1 MKKRLLAMLLVL
13 MLVVGLLPVG
23 VLADANDTE
32 FHIVDMD
39 TLKQFVAE
47 ARNEDTENV
56 YITGVYVNGYTAAG
70 KPASASGGITVWS
83 IKNVARGDLGYQGS
97 NGLLAS
103 DNSIWKVLN
112 DAAIINQNSVQSI
125 TVYAR
130 ADNEG
135 PVRGRNLEP
144 ITLYLSEGSIET
156 IELDGKLI
164 TQILLDEAS
173 LEPPEEVE
181 YSYTINYYFVDSA
194 GNVTKSS
201 TVDTVKAEAISNST
215 IQYKAA
221 NELEG
226 YQTDVTYVLDDA
238 KSSDSFVWTADKQ
251 VFEVY
256 YAVDGN
262 NNETPDYEE
271 EPTETRTIYI
281 YMDGNGTA
289 TAENYEFTT
298 DSTVDSFKVTVGED
312 ATIVFAPKEG
322 YAFSSMYVD
331 GNSHIP
337 AVNDDGTVSYTFAN
351 VVEDHQITVRFQESD
366 PTPTPDEKTYTL
378 KYVASSDNLNESLVL
393 FYTPV
398 PSQQQGISTT
408 GSYTFTVADSVVE
421 TAKGG
426 INYTYGFLGW
436 STEPLGDSAE
446 DVDYNPGDEI
456 TVSEDTTLYGVWERL
471 FLVKYSTGDVDYFT
485 TEEYYCSL
493 GSDTPDFQ
501 QEAVVNVTTAYDKD
515 NDQYYVFT
523 GWSPAVTDTV
533 TNSVEYKAQWR
544 TKQFAVQ
551 FKIDPDDKGGELSSD
566 GFDVDYE
573 DEYWKHVN
581 YKTEIRVG
589 VDSEPI
595 SDQEGYKY
603 FYNGWTAETA
613 DGDDITTTNIKE
625 SSANEVLF
633 VMPAEDAVVTIHYEL
648 KADFNNNNVPDE
660 EEYLSISYEPGCED
674 EVSGM
679 PTNVTNALAGNE
691 YTVSKDVP
699 TRYGYVFDGWATDD
713 VIVDNGKFTMPNT
726 NVTFTA
732 IWKETTLE
740 TQPVVLQIYQNGD
753 TKTPVKSITLDNIQ
767 VGGQYSTTEDYLN
780 ELVAQNY
787 TPAAGATGDYVV
799 EGYYNDGGWNDYIG
813 GNPDNTLDLSEPITV
828 NGWYNIK
835 CMVTDYE
842 PVVVYGVTDGD
853 KDNAEQLWSGKAL
866 HGSNLIAFLE
876 ENEAG
881 MNLERTGYIR
891 DQWYNWDWY
900 GNKFADDS
908 TVNGWTN
915 VYVTYT
921 SDWQPIHVVI
931 YKNGNTSEPVVDVA
945 IDSLRKG
952 ETLDTTKLDISEYY
966 TPDKFATG
974 FDYEGWFNDG
984 AWNDY
989 KGDGCPEDATGLN
1002 EIYINGWT
1010 NVIAMVWDQF
1020 PVNYHVLDE
1029 SGEEVDSHSENRTV
1043 RDLND
1048 DFWWPTVDAG
1058 YAFDGWY
1065 EKAEDIGNESKQ
1077 EGLPLAL
1084 KKYELYG
1091 ELVSLVPE
1099 EGPNEGD
1106 LAQLTVRVN
1115 DNKNAPVNHGGKNL
1129 DLIEGCY
1136 DIGKI
1141 VEKDGIY
1148 TVTVTP
1154 IVAEYA
1160 KQYDIAQGF
1169 AEGSHTATTS
1179 QSKVHSFV
1187 FTWTDGEWVLT
1198 SDDSVTIGV
1207 KCSVTVPTPD
1217 ELAEL
1222 LQIRVKD
1229 YAGAEE
1235 LPVGVTAHGQF
1246 VTGILEGTYS
1256 ITGPTAENNTFVAT
1270 VTLTDG
1276 SAYAAA
1282 YDENRQLEAGTHA
1295 LTTTVSKLDP
1305 ITLTYDFTTGTW
1317 SASNT
1322 GWSLGVKCEQVIY
1335 TIHVSFV
1342 GPNGEAYG
1350 GGDVISTMPDVSVE
1364 IADPVAEGKTFV
1376 GWKKLV
1382 GLEEIYNGEFTY
1394 TALAALVGDNFTPDT
1409 HETWLEF
1416 EAVFEDETVEPDP
1429 YNTIHVSFVGPNGEA
1444 YGGGDVISTMPDVSV
1459 EIADP
1464 VAEGK
1469 TFVGWKKLVG
1479 LEEIYN
1485 GEFTYTALAALVGDN
1500 FTPDTHEAWL
1510 TFEAVFEDETVEP
1523 DPYYIINIRF
1533 VDSDGTTSLGGGDV
1547 ISTSPDAAYPS
1558 VPSPVAPQ
1566 GMEFVGWKVWLGNEP
1581 MYEGKFTYNALKAL
1595 REELDGE
1602 ITWVD
1607 GRTWITFQAVYE
1619 DVTVEP
1625 DPGVTGFTKALVT
1638 DRDLY
1643 NARGIAY
1650 PDFYRGTVIVDEGD
1664 RVTLIYNI
1672 TVKGTAGTE
1681 FTVRDDSA
1689 DFAQTGV
1696 IPSSGETSF
1705 YVAKTF
1711 SWRDVRNAGD
1721 TLDNTASVSVD
1732 GETVKTDTE
1741 RVPVDIDWDIN
1752 VPDIDDDDDDDVA
1765 EPDDEYIPNWL
1776 NTTDHYSYIVG
1787 YEDGTIR
1794 PGNNITRAEV
1804 ATIFFRLLSEGSSE
1818 RWYSASNRFSDVAA
1832 DSWYN
1837 VPVSTLSNMGIIDGY
1852 EDGTFKPNAPIT
1864 RAEFTAIATRFF
1876 DYTAEYEGAF
1886 NDVTYSDW
1894 YADCVQAA
1902 VDMGLVNG
1910 YADGGFRPNAYITRA
1925 ESCAIVNR
1933 VLNRVPHEDYLLDED
1948 EMITWP
1954 DNSYGAWYYADMQE
1968 ATNSHDYDWI
1978 RVSGE
1983 VVEEWTDKLA
1993 EPNW

>member
-1 MKKRLLAMLLVL
+1 MPTYV
-13 MLVVGLLPVG
+13 P
-23 VLADANDTE
+23 ANLNWYYDTVT
-32 FHIVDMD
+32 FQVTVD
-39 TLKQFVAE
+39 E
-47 ARNEDTENV
+47 
-56 YITGVYVNGYTAAG
+56 
-70 KPASASGGITVWS
+70 
-83 IKNVARGDLGYQGS
+83 
-97 NGLLAS
+97 S
-103 DNSIWKVLN
+103 DVPN
-112 DAAIINQNSVQSI
+112 
-125 TVYAR
+125 
-130 ADNEG
+130 
-135 PVRGRNLEP
+135 P
-144 ITLYLSEGSIET
+144 
-156 IELDGKLI
+156 
-164 TQILLDEAS
+164 
-173 LEPPEEVE
+173 PPEEDAL
-181 YSYTINYYFVDSA
+181 T
-194 GNVTKSS
+194 VTKALSG
-201 TVDTVKAEAISNST
+201 VVRDGEA
-215 IQYKAA
+215 
-221 NELEG
+221 
-226 YQTDVTYVLDDA
+226 LD
-238 KSSDSFVWTADKQ
+238 
-251 VFEVY
+251 E
-256 YAVDGN
+256 
-262 NNETPDYEE
+262 
-271 EPTETRTIYI
+271 
-281 YMDGNGTA
+281 
-289 TAENYEFTT
+289 
-298 DSTVDSFKVTVGED
+298 
-312 ATIVFAPKEG
+312 
-322 YAFSSMYVD
+322 
-331 GNSHIP
+331 
-337 AVNDDGTVSYTFAN
+337 
-351 VVEDHQITVRFQESD
+351 
-366 PTPTPDEKTYTL
+366 
-378 KYVASSDNLNESLVL
+378 
-393 FYTPV
+393 
-398 PSQQQGISTT
+398 
-408 GSYTFTVADSVVE
+408 
-421 TAKGG
+421 
-426 INYTYGFLGW
+426 
-436 STEPLGDSAE
+436 
-446 DVDYNPGDEI
+446 
-456 TVSEDTTLYGVWERL
+456 VSEDTVLYIGDQVTWDIVVANNTDAAVKCSVSDSAGYYYVASVNGLYEPVPYANDPDIELTLNGMKLTNETITVPANSSVTLKASCTVAGLPSDIEGTKLVNTVTVTAGDEEFTDDASNPVGYTLTVTYNGNGGKYNMVPGMDEQEREVTVRVPEIPGEYTVEDDAFGFTL
-471 FLVKYSTGDVDYFT
+471 DGYEFAGWYTDDEDGTEVTGKAEELSGDATYFAHWTETEASEPDLSVAKSVVIPDGKETASVGDVLGYTITITNAGGAATGVTVTDSMWSSNGSVLVGETLTNIVDGSVKVVVPANGSVEIYYTHTVQGNEAGT
-485 TEEYYCSL
+485 TLKNTVTVGDLSDSTSTPVAEAEEPANQAVRVYAIKNMDKNTAVLIGSAMAAMGDNVFDVL
-493 GSDTPDFQ
+493 GGIEINYAPAGFENYERTDDLFR
-501 QEAVVNVTTAYDKD
+501 KD
-515 NDQYYVFT
+515 NLDIAFT
-523 GWSPAVTDTV
+523 
-533 TNSVEYKAQWR
+533 E
-544 TKQFAVQ
+544 
-551 FKIDPDDKGGELSSD
+551 DD
-566 GFDVDYE
+566 V
-573 DEYWKHVN
+573 
-581 YKTEIRVG
+581 I
-589 VDSEPI
+589 
-595 SDQEGYKY
+595 
-603 FYNGWTAETA
+603 NGWTNVYVNYI
-613 DGDDITTTNIKE
+613 GKE
-625 SSANEVLF
+625 QTVN
-633 VMPAEDAVVTIHYEL
+633 VV
-648 KADFNNNNVPDE
+648 
-660 EEYLSISYEPGCED
+660 
-674 EVSGM
+674 
-679 PTNVTNALAGNE
+679 
-691 YTVSKDVP
+691 
-699 TRYGYVFDGWATDD
+699 
-713 VIVDNGKFTMPNT
+713 
-726 NVTFTA
+726 
-732 IWKETTLE
+732 
-740 TQPVVLQIYQNGD
+740 IYRNGD
-753 TKTPVKSITLDNIQ
+753 TTTPYATHSLGEGIRFGDVYDLTGLDINDYYQTQPGSIRFDF
-767 VGGQYSTTEDYLN
+767 
-780 ELVAQNY
+780 
-787 TPAAGATGDYVV
+787 
-799 EGYYNDGGWNDYIG
+799 EGWYNDGGWNSYKA
-813 GNPDNTLDLSEPITV
+813 GNPNNTLGDSITI
-828 NGWYNIK
+828 NGWTNII
-835 CMVTDYE
+835 CMVWDVE
-842 PVVVYGVTDGD
+842 RVNVQAVVDGD
-853 KDNAEQLWSGKAL
+853 KDAAETIFTGEARR
-866 HGSNLIAFLE
+866 GTNLIDYLNAHTSE
-876 ENEAG
+876 
-881 MNLERTGYIR
+881 MTDYDRVGYIR
-891 DQWYNWDWY
+891 DQWYNRDWY
-900 GNKFADDS
+900 GHKFADDS

-921 SDWQPIHVVI
+921 SDWQTVQVVI
-931 YKNGNTSEPVVDVA
+931 YRNGDTTTRYATIPLDNM
-945 IDSLRKG
+945 RKG
-952 ETLDTTKLDISEYY
+952 ETLKISDLKDISEYY

-974 FDYEGWFNDG
+974 FVYEGWFNDG
-984 AWNDY
+984 AWNNY
-989 KGDGCPEDATGLN
+989 VKAGCPEDAEGLD

-1029 SGEEVDSHSENRTV
+1029 SGAEVDSNNETRTA

-1048 DFWWPTVDAG
+1048 DFWWPEVDAG

-1065 EKAEDIGNESKQ
+1065 EKAEDIGNESKK

-1091 ELVSLVPE
+1091 ELVSLAPE

-1169 AEGSHTATTS
+1169 AEGSHTATTT
-1179 QSKVHSFV
+1179 QGKVNFV

-1207 KCSVTVPTPD
+1207 KCSVTVPTAD

-1222 LQIRVKD
+1222 LQIWVKD

-1235 LPVGVTAHGQF
+1235 LPVGVTDHGQF
-1246 VTGILEGTYS
+1246 VTGILKDTYS

-1409 HETWLEF
+1409 HE
-1416 EAVFEDETVEPDP
+1416 
-1429 YNTIHVSFVGPNGEA
+1429 
-1444 YGGGDVISTMPDVSV
+1444 
-1459 EIADP
+1459 
-1464 VAEGK
+1464 
-1469 TFVGWKKLVG
+1469 
-1479 LEEIYN
+1479 
-1485 GEFTYTALAALVGDN
+1485 
-1500 FTPDTHEAWL
+1500 AWL

-1566 GMEFVGWKVWLGNEP
+1566 GMEFAGWKVWLGSEP
-1581 MYEGKFTYNALKAL
+1581 MYEGEFTFNALKAL
-1595 REELDGE
+1595 KEELDGE
-1602 ITWVD
+1602 ITWDD

-1625 DPGVTGFTKALVT
+1625 DPGVTGFTKTLVT

-1804 ATIFFRLLSEGSSE
+1804 ATIFFRLLTDDAREEFWSQTND
-1818 RWYSASNRFSDVAA
+1818 YTDVASDA
-1832 DSWYN
+1832 WYN
-1837 VPVSTLSNMGIIDGY
+1837 NAVSTLSNMGIIDGY

-1910 YADGGFRPNAYITRA
+1910 YADGGFHPNAYITRA

-1933 VLNRVPHEDYLLDED
+1933 VLNRVPHEDHLLDED

-1954 DNSYGAWYYADMQE
+1954 DNRYGAWYYADMQE

-1978 RVSGE
+1978 SVSGE

>member
-1 MKKRLLAMLLVL
+1 MKKRLLAMLLAL

-23 VLADANDTE
+23 VLA
-32 FHIVDMD
+32 
-39 TLKQFVAE
+39 
-47 ARNEDTENV
+47 
-56 YITGVYVNGYTAAG
+56 AAG
-70 KPASASGGITVWS
+70 DVLENLDGVQILEGVPTQYVPGLQRPKDSITLDVGE
-83 IKNVARGDLGYQGS
+83 KG
-97 NGLLAS
+97 
-103 DNSIWKVLN
+103 
-112 DAAIINQNSVQSI
+112 SVQSLPNMVI
-125 TVYAR
+125 YGAKCGHFLLQSIPTYYTIKGYEVTQDGIISDGSFTLGYYNTPGELSGYPAIQFEFNATGAGTTQVTIGYYYNFDERGGSYSCGTCGMPTYVPANLNWYYDTVTFQ
-130 ADNEG
+130 
-135 PVRGRNLEP
+135 V
-144 ITLYLSEGSIET
+144 TV
-156 IELDGKLI
+156 
-164 TQILLDEAS
+164 DES
-173 LEPPEEVE
+173 DVPNPPPEEDAL
-181 YSYTINYYFVDSA
+181 T
-194 GNVTKSS
+194 VTKALSG
-201 TVDTVKAEAISNST
+201 VVRDGEA
-215 IQYKAA
+215 
-221 NELEG
+221 
-226 YQTDVTYVLDDA
+226 LD
-238 KSSDSFVWTADKQ
+238 
-251 VFEVY
+251 E
-256 YAVDGN
+256 
-262 NNETPDYEE
+262 
-271 EPTETRTIYI
+271 
-281 YMDGNGTA
+281 
-289 TAENYEFTT
+289 
-298 DSTVDSFKVTVGED
+298 
-312 ATIVFAPKEG
+312 
-322 YAFSSMYVD
+322 
-331 GNSHIP
+331 
-337 AVNDDGTVSYTFAN
+337 
-351 VVEDHQITVRFQESD
+351 
-366 PTPTPDEKTYTL
+366 
-378 KYVASSDNLNESLVL
+378 
-393 FYTPV
+393 
-398 PSQQQGISTT
+398 
-408 GSYTFTVADSVVE
+408 
-421 TAKGG
+421 
-426 INYTYGFLGW
+426 
-436 STEPLGDSAE
+436 
-446 DVDYNPGDEI
+446 
-456 TVSEDTTLYGVWERL
+456 VSEDTVLYIGDQVTWDIVVANNTDAAVECSVSDSAGYYYVASVNGLYEPVPYANDPDIELTLNGMKLTNKTITVPANSSVTLKASCTVAGLPSDIEGTKLVNTVTVTAGDEEFTDDASNPVGYTLTVTYNGNGGKYNMVPGMDEQEREVTVRVPEIPGEYTVEDDAFGFTL
-471 FLVKYSTGDVDYFT
+471 DGYEFAGWYTDDEDGTEVTGKAEELSGDATYFAHWTETEASEPDLSVAKSVVIPDGKETASVGDVLGYTITITNAGGAATGVTVTDSMWSSNGSVLVGETLTNIVDGSVKVDVPANGSVEIYYTHTVQGNEAGT
-485 TEEYYCSL
+485 TLKNTVTVGDLSDSTSTPVAEAEEPANQAVRVYAIKNMDKNTAVL
-493 GSDTPDFQ
+493 IGSAMAAMGD
-501 QEAVVNVTTAYDKD
+501 NVFDVLRGIEINYAPAGFENYERTDDLFRKD
-515 NDQYYVFT
+515 NLDIAFT
-523 GWSPAVTDTV
+523 
-533 TNSVEYKAQWR
+533 E
-544 TKQFAVQ
+544 
-551 FKIDPDDKGGELSSD
+551 DD
-566 GFDVDYE
+566 V
-573 DEYWKHVN
+573 
-581 YKTEIRVG
+581 I
-589 VDSEPI
+589 
-595 SDQEGYKY
+595 
-603 FYNGWTAETA
+603 NGWTNVYVNYI
-613 DGDDITTTNIKE
+613 GKE
-625 SSANEVLF
+625 QTVN
-633 VMPAEDAVVTIHYEL
+633 VV
-648 KADFNNNNVPDE
+648 
-660 EEYLSISYEPGCED
+660 
-674 EVSGM
+674 
-679 PTNVTNALAGNE
+679 
-691 YTVSKDVP
+691 
-699 TRYGYVFDGWATDD
+699 
-713 VIVDNGKFTMPNT
+713 
-726 NVTFTA
+726 
-732 IWKETTLE
+732 
-740 TQPVVLQIYQNGD
+740 IYRNGD
-753 TKTPVKSITLDNIQ
+753 TTTPYATHSLGEGIRFGDVYDLTGLDINDYYQTQPGSIRFDF
-767 VGGQYSTTEDYLN
+767 
-780 ELVAQNY
+780 
-787 TPAAGATGDYVV
+787 
-799 EGYYNDGGWNDYIG
+799 EGWYNDGGWNSYKA
-813 GNPDNTLDLSEPITV
+813 GNPNNTLGDSITI
-828 NGWYNIK
+828 NGWTNII
-835 CMVTDYE
+835 CMVWDVE
-842 PVVVYGVTDGD
+842 RVNVQAVVDGD
-853 KDNAEQLWSGKAL
+853 KDAAETIFTGEARR
-866 HGSNLIAFLE
+866 GTNLIDYLNAHTSE
-876 ENEAG
+876 
-881 MNLERTGYIR
+881 MTDYDRVGYIR
-891 DQWYNWDWY
+891 DQWYNRDWY
-900 GNKFADDS
+900 GHKFADDS

-921 SDWQPIHVVI
+921 SDWQTVQVVI
-931 YKNGNTSEPVVDVA
+931 YRNGDTTTRYATIPLDNM
-945 IDSLRKG
+945 RKG
-952 ETLDTTKLDISEYY
+952 ETLKISDLKDINEYY

-974 FDYEGWFNDG
+974 FVYEGWFNDG
-984 AWNDY
+984 AWNNY
-989 KGDGCPEDATGLN
+989 VKAGCPEDAEGLD

-1029 SGEEVDSHSENRTV
+1029 SGAEVDSNNEVRTA

-1048 DFWWPTVDAG
+1048 DFWWPEVDAG

-1077 EGLPLAL
+1077 EGLPLGL

-1091 ELVSLVPE
+1091 ELVSLAPE
-1099 EGPNEGD
+1099 EGPNEDD
-1106 LAQLTVRVN
+1106 LAKLKVRVN

-1169 AEGSHTATTS
+1169 AEGSHTATTT
-1179 QSKVHSFV
+1179 QGKVNFV

-1235 LPVGVTAHGQF
+1235 LPVGVTDHGQF

-1382 GLEEIYNGEFTY
+1382 GLEEIYTGEFTY

-1625 DPGVTGFTKALVT
+1625 DPDITDFSKTLLT
-1638 DRDLY
+1638 DRDAY
-1643 NARGIAY
+1643 NFFDIAY
-1650 PDFYRGTVIVDEGD
+1650 PEFYHGDVVVDEGEG
-1664 RVTLIYNI
+1664 VTLIYRI
-1672 TVKGTAGTE
+1672 VVEGTPGTAYTISDPGARLISNGSWTGTI
-1681 FTVRDDSA
+1681 DA
-1689 DFAQTGV
+1689 DGRV
-1696 IPSSGETSF
+1696 SIL
-1705 YVAKTF
+1705 VAKTF

-1804 ATIFFRLLSEGSSE
+1804 ATIFYRLLSEGSSE
-1818 RWYSASNRFSDVAA
+1818 RWYSASNSFSDVAA

-1910 YADGGFRPNAYITRA
+1910 YADGGFHPNAYITRA

-1978 RVSGE
+1978 SVSGE

>member
-23 VLADANDTE
+23 VLAAPNDTE
-32 FHIVDMD
+32 FHIIGISTMKDFVRQALNVDD
-39 TLKQFVAE
+39 GEKITIHSVEVYGLKKNNPDKGTPEFADGGVVDHGYLNKGDVG
-47 ARNEDTENV
+47 ARGTNGKL
-56 YITGVYVNGYTAAG
+56 TGFDDIWTVLNSGG
-70 KPASASGGITVWS
+70 ASGGDVIDEESITHIVIYS
-83 IKNVARGDLGYQGS
+83 KTGTGPLGYG
-97 NGLLAS
+97 GEA
-103 DNSIWKVLN
+103 
-112 DAAIINQNSVQSI
+112 
-125 TVYAR
+125 
-130 ADNEG
+130 
-135 PVRGRNLEP
+135 LEP
-144 ITLYLSEGSIET
+144 VTLYLSDGSIKYEQ
-156 IELDGKLI
+156 IGGKLVTEI
-164 TQILLDEAS
+164 YLDEAS

-181 YSYTINYYFVDSA
+181 YSYTINYYFVDSD
-194 GNVTKSS
+194 GNETKSS
-201 TVDTVKAEAISNST
+201 TVDTVTAEAISNST

-226 YQTDVTYVLDDA
+226 YQTDVTYVLDTA

-271 EPTETRTIYI
+271 EP
-281 YMDGNGTA
+281 
-289 TAENYEFTT
+289 
-298 DSTVDSFKVTVGED
+298 
-312 ATIVFAPKEG
+312 
-322 YAFSSMYVD
+322 
-331 GNSHIP
+331 
-337 AVNDDGTVSYTFAN
+337 
-351 VVEDHQITVRFQESD
+351 
-366 PTPTPDEKTYTL
+366 DEKTYTL
-378 KYVASSDNLNESLVL
+378 KYVASSDNLNESLVW
-393 FYTPV
+393 FDTPV

-408 GSYTFTVADSVVE
+408 GSYTFTVADSAVE

-446 DVDYNPGDEI
+446 DVDYNPGEEI

-471 FLVKYSTGDVDYFT
+471 FLVRYSTGDVDYFT

-660 EEYLSISYEPGCED
+660 EEYLSI
-674 EVSGM
+674 
-679 PTNVTNALAGNE
+679 
-691 YTVSKDVP
+691 
-699 TRYGYVFDGWATDD
+699 
-713 VIVDNGKFTMPNT
+713 
-726 NVTFTA
+726 
-732 IWKETTLE
+732 
-740 TQPVVLQIYQNGD
+740 
-753 TKTPVKSITLDNIQ
+753 
-767 VGGQYSTTEDYLN
+767 
-780 ELVAQNY
+780 
-787 TPAAGATGDYVV
+787 
-799 EGYYNDGGWNDYIG
+799 
-813 GNPDNTLDLSEPITV
+813 
-828 NGWYNIK
+828 
-835 CMVTDYE
+835 
-842 PVVVYGVTDGD
+842 
-853 KDNAEQLWSGKAL
+853 
-866 HGSNLIAFLE
+866 
-876 ENEAG
+876 
-881 MNLERTGYIR
+881 
-891 DQWYNWDWY
+891 
-900 GNKFADDS
+900 
-908 TVNGWTN
+908 
-915 VYVTYT
+915 
-921 SDWQPIHVVI
+921 
-931 YKNGNTSEPVVDVA
+931 
-945 IDSLRKG
+945 
-952 ETLDTTKLDISEYY
+952 
-966 TPDKFATG
+966 
-974 FDYEGWFNDG
+974 
-984 AWNDY
+984 
-989 KGDGCPEDATGLN
+989 
-1002 EIYINGWT
+1002 
-1010 NVIAMVWDQF
+1010 
-1020 PVNYHVLDE
+1020 
-1029 SGEEVDSHSENRTV
+1029 
-1043 RDLND
+1043 
-1048 DFWWPTVDAG
+1048 
-1058 YAFDGWY
+1058 
-1065 EKAEDIGNESKQ
+1065 
-1077 EGLPLAL
+1077 
-1084 KKYELYG
+1084 
-1091 ELVSLVPE
+1091 
-1099 EGPNEGD
+1099 
-1106 LAQLTVRVN
+1106 
-1115 DNKNAPVNHGGKNL
+1115 
-1129 DLIEGCY
+1129 
-1136 DIGKI
+1136 
-1141 VEKDGIY
+1141 
-1148 TVTVTP
+1148 
-1154 IVAEYA
+1154 
-1160 KQYDIAQGF
+1160 
-1169 AEGSHTATTS
+1169 
-1179 QSKVHSFV
+1179 
-1187 FTWTDGEWVLT
+1187 
-1198 SDDSVTIGV
+1198 
-1207 KCSVTVPTPD
+1207 
-1217 ELAEL
+1217 
-1222 LQIRVKD
+1222 
-1229 YAGAEE
+1229 
-1235 LPVGVTAHGQF
+1235 
-1246 VTGILEGTYS
+1246 
-1256 ITGPTAENNTFVAT
+1256 
-1270 VTLTDG
+1270 
-1276 SAYAAA
+1276 
-1282 YDENRQLEAGTHA
+1282 
-1295 LTTTVSKLDP
+1295 
-1305 ITLTYDFTTGTW
+1305 
-1317 SASNT
+1317 
-1322 GWSLGVKCEQVIY
+1322 
-1335 TIHVSFV
+1335 HVSFV

-1382 GLEEIYNGEFTY
+1382 GLEEIYTGEFTY

-1416 EAVFEDETVEPDP
+1416 EAVFEDEIIEPDP

-1547 ISTSPDAAYPS
+1547 ISTSPDTAYPS

-1625 DPGVTGFTKALVT
+1625 DPDITDFSKTLLT
-1638 DRDLY
+1638 DRDAY
-1643 NARGIAY
+1643 NFFDIAY
-1650 PDFYRGTVIVDEGD
+1650 PEFYHGDVVVDEGEG
-1664 RVTLIYNI
+1664 VTLIYRI
-1672 TVKGTAGTE
+1672 VVEGTPGTAYTISDPGARLISNGSWTGTI
-1681 FTVRDDSA
+1681 DA
-1689 DFAQTGV
+1689 DGRV
-1696 IPSSGETSF
+1696 SIL
-1705 YVAKTF
+1705 VAKTF

-1804 ATIFFRLLSEGSSE
+1804 ATIFYRLLSEGSSE
-1818 RWYSASNRFSDVAA
+1818 RWYSASNSFSDVAA

-1910 YADGGFRPNAYITRA
+1910 YADGGFHPNAYITRA

-1954 DNSYGAWYYADMQE
+1954 DNRYGAWYYADMQE

-1978 RVSGE
+1978 SVSGE

>member
-1 MKKRLLAMLLVL
+1 MKKRLLAMLLAL

-23 VLADANDTE
+23 VLAAGSYKVVIQAVVRDENGDWVSTNALPSKNFRGTTSAGSSGGDGQWQWTPEAGGYVLTATLDSNANAWGELKAPGYLWDYDEEELTLVGIGKNSYSTEVVYQVPEYDWQWESELFYLAPNAGSTDWRTYIFEQVSTEPEPNPGINGFDKNRVLNVENIPEDIELNIDDVTINYDDHVIIPNGGSVTLLYKLTVTGDDGANFTITDEGATLVGSNCGAAQSEDRTITGTIPSGGEALIYVIKEFSSSDIKDGHLVNSATIQPGEDSALGDGVGTASDSTPAEVGPDPSMRPDISSVDKVVTIPGGKETAEVGDVLEYTVTITNTGLGIAEDVIVTDTMWTEGSSVIIGGKGGTLQTVTSDGEGGYYVTVDVPGEVDDGDNTVVIYYTYKVQEADAGT
-32 FHIVDMD
+32 
-39 TLKQFVAE
+39 TLENTVTVEDLSDSTSTPVAE
-47 ARNEDTENV
+47 AEEPANQAVRVYAIKNMDKNTAVLIGSAMAAMGDNVFDVLGGIEINYAPAGFENYERTDDLFRKDNLDIAFTEDDVINGWTN
-56 YITGVYVNGYTAAG
+56 VYVNYIG
-70 KPASASGGITVWS
+70 KEQTVQVV
-83 IKNVARGDLGYQGS
+83 IYR
-97 NGLLAS
+97 NG
-103 DNSIWKVLN
+103 
-112 DAAIINQNSVQSI
+112 
-125 TVYAR
+125 
-130 ADNEG
+130 
-135 PVRGRNLEP
+135 
-144 ITLYLSEGSIET
+144 
-156 IELDGKLI
+156 
-164 TQILLDEAS
+164 
-173 LEPPEEVE
+173 
-181 YSYTINYYFVDSA
+181 
-194 GNVTKSS
+194 
-201 TVDTVKAEAISNST
+201 
-215 IQYKAA
+215 
-221 NELEG
+221 
-226 YQTDVTYVLDDA
+226 
-238 KSSDSFVWTADKQ
+238 
-251 VFEVY
+251 
-256 YAVDGN
+256 
-262 NNETPDYEE
+262 
-271 EPTETRTIYI
+271 
-281 YMDGNGTA
+281 
-289 TAENYEFTT
+289 
-298 DSTVDSFKVTVGED
+298 
-312 ATIVFAPKEG
+312 
-322 YAFSSMYVD
+322 
-331 GNSHIP
+331 
-337 AVNDDGTVSYTFAN
+337 
-351 VVEDHQITVRFQESD
+351 
-366 PTPTPDEKTYTL
+366 
-378 KYVASSDNLNESLVL
+378 
-393 FYTPV
+393 
-398 PSQQQGISTT
+398 
-408 GSYTFTVADSVVE
+408 
-421 TAKGG
+421 
-426 INYTYGFLGW
+426 
-436 STEPLGDSAE
+436 
-446 DVDYNPGDEI
+446 
-456 TVSEDTTLYGVWERL
+456 DTT
-471 FLVKYSTGDVDYFT
+471 
-485 TEEYYCSL
+485 
-493 GSDTPDFQ
+493 TP
-501 QEAVVNVTTAYDKD
+501 
-515 NDQYYVFT
+515 
-523 GWSPAVTDTV
+523 
-533 TNSVEYKAQWR
+533 
-544 TKQFAVQ
+544 
-551 FKIDPDDKGGELSSD
+551 
-566 GFDVDYE
+566 
-573 DEYWKHVN
+573 
-581 YKTEIRVG
+581 YKTESIGTMRTGETLNIADLDINDYYQTQSGSIRF
-589 VDSEPI
+589 DF
-595 SDQEGYKY
+595 EG
-603 FYNGWTAETA
+603 W
-613 DGDDITTTNIKE
+613 
-625 SSANEVLF
+625 
-633 VMPAEDAVVTIHYEL
+633 
-648 KADFNNNNVPDE
+648 
-660 EEYLSISYEPGCED
+660 
-674 EVSGM
+674 
-679 PTNVTNALAGNE
+679 
-691 YTVSKDVP
+691 
-699 TRYGYVFDGWATDD
+699 
-713 VIVDNGKFTMPNT
+713 
-726 NVTFTA
+726 
-732 IWKETTLE
+732 
-740 TQPVVLQIYQNGD
+740 
-753 TKTPVKSITLDNIQ
+753 
-767 VGGQYSTTEDYLN
+767 
-780 ELVAQNY
+780 
-787 TPAAGATGDYVV
+787 
-799 EGYYNDGGWNDYIG
+799 YNDGGWNSYKD
-813 GNPDNTLDLSEPITV
+813 GNPDNTLGDSITI
-828 NGWYNIK
+828 NGWTNII
-835 CMVTDYE
+835 CMVWDVERVNVQAVVDGKKDAAETIFTGEARRGTNLIDYLNEHTSEMTDYDR
-842 PVVVYGVTDGD
+842 V
-853 KDNAEQLWSGKAL
+853 
-866 HGSNLIAFLE
+866 
-876 ENEAG
+876 
-881 MNLERTGYIR
+881 GYIR

-900 GNKFADDS
+900 GHKFAADT

-952 ETLDTTKLDISEYY
+952 EKLDTTTLDISQYY

-974 FDYEGWFNDG
+974 FVHEGWFNDG
-984 AWNDY
+984 AWNNY
-989 KGDGCPEDATGLN
+989 KNAGCPEDATGLD

-1029 SGEEVDSHSENRTV
+1029 SGAEVDSNNEVRTA

-1048 DFWWPTVDAG
+1048 DFWWPEVDAG

-1077 EGLPLAL
+1077 EGLPLGL

-1091 ELVSLVPE
+1091 ELVSLAPE
-1099 EGPNEGD
+1099 EGPNEDD
-1106 LAQLTVRVN
+1106 LAKLKVRVN

-1207 KCSVTVPTPD
+1207 KCSVTVPTAD

-1235 LPVGVTAHGQF
+1235 LPVGVTDHGQF
-1246 VTGILEGTYS
+1246 VTGILKDTYS

-1382 GLEEIYNGEFTY
+1382 GLEEIYTGEFTY

-1625 DPGVTGFTKALVT
+1625 DPDITDFSKTLLT
-1638 DRDLY
+1638 DRDAY
-1643 NARGIAY
+1643 KFFDIAY
-1650 PDFYRGTVIVDEGD
+1650 PEFYHGDVVVDEGEG
-1664 RVTLIYNI
+1664 VTLIYRI
-1672 TVKGTAGTE
+1672 VVEGTPGTAYTISDPGARLISNGSWTGTI
-1681 FTVRDDSA
+1681 DA
-1689 DFAQTGV
+1689 DGRV
-1696 IPSSGETSF
+1696 SIL
-1705 YVAKTF
+1705 VAKTF

-1721 TLDNTASVSVD
+1721 TLDNTANVSVD

-1804 ATIFFRLLSEGSSE
+1804 ATIFYRLLSEGSSE
-1818 RWYSASNRFSDVAA
+1818 RWYSASNSFSDVAA

-1910 YADGGFRPNAYITRA
+1910 YADGGFHPNAYITRA

-1978 RVSGE
+1978 SVSGE

>member
-1 MKKRLLAMLLVL
+1 MKKRLLAMLLAL
-13 MLVVGLLPVG
+13 MLVVSLLPVG
-23 VLADANDTE
+23 VLA
-32 FHIVDMD
+32 
-39 TLKQFVAE
+39 
-47 ARNEDTENV
+47 
-56 YITGVYVNGYTAAG
+56 AAG
-70 KPASASGGITVWS
+70 DVLENLDGVQILEGVPTQYVPGLQRPKDSITLDVGE
-83 IKNVARGDLGYQGS
+83 KG
-97 NGLLAS
+97 
-103 DNSIWKVLN
+103 
-112 DAAIINQNSVQSI
+112 SVQSLPNMVI
-125 TVYAR
+125 YGAKCGHFLLQSIPTYYTIKGYEVTQDGIISDGSFTLGYYNTPGELSGYPAIQFEFNATGAGTTQVTIGYYYNFDERGGSYSCGTCGMPTYVPANLNWYYDTVTFQ
-130 ADNEG
+130 
-135 PVRGRNLEP
+135 V
-144 ITLYLSEGSIET
+144 TV
-156 IELDGKLI
+156 
-164 TQILLDEAS
+164 DES
-173 LEPPEEVE
+173 DVPNPPPEEDAL
-181 YSYTINYYFVDSA
+181 T
-194 GNVTKSS
+194 VTKALSG
-201 TVDTVKAEAISNST
+201 VVRDGEA
-215 IQYKAA
+215 
-221 NELEG
+221 
-226 YQTDVTYVLDDA
+226 LD
-238 KSSDSFVWTADKQ
+238 
-251 VFEVY
+251 E
-256 YAVDGN
+256 
-262 NNETPDYEE
+262 
-271 EPTETRTIYI
+271 
-281 YMDGNGTA
+281 
-289 TAENYEFTT
+289 
-298 DSTVDSFKVTVGED
+298 
-312 ATIVFAPKEG
+312 
-322 YAFSSMYVD
+322 
-331 GNSHIP
+331 
-337 AVNDDGTVSYTFAN
+337 
-351 VVEDHQITVRFQESD
+351 
-366 PTPTPDEKTYTL
+366 
-378 KYVASSDNLNESLVL
+378 
-393 FYTPV
+393 
-398 PSQQQGISTT
+398 
-408 GSYTFTVADSVVE
+408 
-421 TAKGG
+421 
-426 INYTYGFLGW
+426 
-436 STEPLGDSAE
+436 
-446 DVDYNPGDEI
+446 
-456 TVSEDTTLYGVWERL
+456 VSEDTVLYI
-471 FLVKYSTGDVDYFT
+471 GDQVTWDIVVANNTDAAVD
-485 TEEYYCSL
+485 CSV
-493 GSDTPDFQ
+493 SDS
-501 QEAVVNVTTAYDKD
+501 AGY
-515 NDQYYVFT
+515 YYVASVNGLYEPVPYANDPDIELT
-523 GWSPAVTDTV
+523 LNGMKLTNETITVPANSSVTLKASCTVAGLPSDIEGTKLVNTV
-533 TNSVEYKAQWR
+533 TVTAGDEEF
-544 TKQFAVQ
+544 T
-551 FKIDPDDKGGELSSD
+551 DDAS
-566 GFDVDYE
+566 
-573 DEYWKHVN
+573 N
-581 YKTEIRVG
+581 PVG
-589 VDSEPI
+589 YTLTVT
-595 SDQEGYKY
+595 
-603 FYNGWTAETA
+603 YNGNGGKYNMVPGMDEQ
-613 DGDDITTTNIKE
+613 E
-625 SSANEVLF
+625 REVT
-633 VMPAEDAVVTIHYEL
+633 VR
-648 KADFNNNNVPDE
+648 VPE
-660 EEYLSISYEPGCED
+660 IPG
-674 EVSGM
+674 
-679 PTNVTNALAGNE
+679 E
-691 YTVSKDVP
+691 YTVEDDAFGFTLDGYEFAGWYTDDEDGTEVTGKAEELSGDATYFAHWTETEASEPDLSVAKSVVIPDGKETASVGDVLGYTITITNAGGAATGVTVTDSMWSSNGSVLVGETLTNIVDGSVKVDVP
-699 TRYGYVFDGWATDD
+699 ANSSVEIYYTHTVQGNEAGTTLKNTVTVGDLSDSTSTPVAEAEEPANQAVRVYAIKNMDKNTAVLIGSAMAAMGDNVFDVLGGIEINYAPAGFEKYERADD
-713 VIVDNGKFTMPNT
+713 LYRNDGLYAFNEDSTINGYT
-726 NVTFTA
+726 NVF
-732 IWKETTLE
+732 
-740 TQPVVLQIYQNGD
+740 V
-753 TKTPVKSITLDNIQ
+753 
-767 VGGQYSTTEDYLN
+767 
-780 ELVAQNY
+780 NY
-787 TPAAGATGDYVV
+787 TGR
-799 EGYYNDGGWNDYIG
+799 
-813 GNPDNTLDLSEPITV
+813 
-828 NGWYNIK
+828 
-835 CMVTDYE
+835 MF
-842 PVVVYGVTDGD
+842 PVVVYAEVNGVM
-853 KDNAEQLWSGKAL
+853 EEEPIWR
-866 HGSNLIAFLE
+866 GSAK
-876 ENEAG
+876 
-881 MNLERTGYIR
+881 
-891 DQWYNWDWY
+891 Y
-900 GNKFADDS
+900 GAS
-908 TVNGWTN
+908 TVEYLDSMKDEMPLTRDGYELEDGWFNYDHPGQQLSAETKINGWTN
-915 VYVTYT
+915 VYVKFTGKPQT
-921 SDWQPIHVVI
+921 VRVMI
-931 YKNGNTSEPVVDVA
+931 YRNG
-945 IDSLRKG
+945 
-952 ETLDTTKLDISEYY
+952 DTTNPYATIDVPGYKTGDTIYTDDFNIDDYY
-966 TPDKFATG
+966 TKDKFATDFV
-974 FDYEGWFNDG
+974 FDGWFDDG
-984 AWNDY
+984 RWNDY
-989 KGDGCPEDATGLN
+989 KGAGCPEDGFTTVD
-1002 EIYINGWT
+1002 EIYVNGWK
-1010 NVIAMVWDQF
+1010 NVIAMVWDEF

-1029 SGEEVDSHSENRTV
+1029 SGAEFDSNNETRTA

-1048 DFWWPTVDAG
+1048 DFWWPEVDAG

-1065 EKAEDIGNESKQ
+1065 EKAEDIGNESKK

-1091 ELVSLVPE
+1091 ELVSLAPE
-1099 EGPNEGD
+1099 EGPNEDD

-1207 KCSVTVPTPD
+1207 KCSVTVPTAD

-1246 VTGILEGTYS
+1246 VTGILEDTYS

-1364 IADPVAEGKTFV
+1364 IADPAAEGKTFV

-1382 GLEEIYNGEFTY
+1382 GLEEIYTGEFTY

-1625 DPGVTGFTKALVT
+1625 DPDITDFSKTLLT
-1638 DRDLY
+1638 DRDAY
-1643 NARGIAY
+1643 KFFDIAY
-1650 PDFYRGTVIVDEGD
+1650 PEFYHGDVVVDEGEG
-1664 RVTLIYNI
+1664 VTLIYRI
-1672 TVKGTAGTE
+1672 VVEGTPGTAYTISDPGARLISNGSWTGTI
-1681 FTVRDDSA
+1681 DA
-1689 DFAQTGV
+1689 DGRV
-1696 IPSSGETSF
+1696 SIL
-1705 YVAKTF
+1705 VAKTF
-1711 SWRDVRNAGD
+1711 SWRDVRNGGD

-1804 ATIFFRLLSEGSSE
+1804 ATIFYRLLSEGSSE
-1818 RWYSASNRFSDVAA
+1818 RWYSASNSFSDVAA

-1910 YADGGFRPNAYITRA
+1910 YADGGFHPNAYITRA

>member
-1 MKKRLLAMLLVL
+1 MKKRLLAMLLAL
-13 MLVVGLLPVG
+13 MLVVSLLPVG
-23 VLADANDTE
+23 VLAADYEVIIQA
-32 FHIVDMD
+32 V
-39 TLKQFVAE
+39 V
-47 ARNEDTENV
+47 RNEDGGWASTNALTSKNFDGTTNGGTSGGSGSWQWTPSGGGYVLTAEFNSHANSWGNLMHPTDLWEYDQDELKFVGIGIYSYDTVNRYPTLTETILNSPYLFSRQSFGLTSSQGGGHHRTYIFERVPDQPDPPTNPTITGFTKERVITALTEETLPDDVEIELGDINVTYGNPVTIPNGGSVTLLYLLTVSGDPGANFTITDEDAELVGSNCGAALSDDGTITGTIPSGGEALIYVIKEFSSSDIKDGHLVNSATIQPGEDSELGDGVGTATDSTDASMEDPDPDPDPGDELKGTDVRVQVYVDGTAVKDPYTYVELERVSAESDSTGWKVALDSETGVITCDFDYEVGGYDCVDIGVALTTTALTGYDLQGVESYQSYGTSGTRNVTATSYGISYTIDNVTRSNDEQVDVKIYLRSTYVIQYTRDGSPYGDGGSDELIAGKDIEASSDTDDYPAINSSAWVSWANPNLSNTIILPALPTDVENV
-56 YITGVYVNGYTAAG
+56 DGWFDIHNDKHAPNETYTVDADDAQY
-70 KPASASGGITVWS
+70 GI
-83 IKNVARGDLGYQGS
+83 
-97 NGLLAS
+97 
-103 DNSIWKVLN
+103 
-112 DAAIINQNSVQSI
+112 
-125 TVYAR
+125 
-130 ADNEG
+130 
-135 PVRGRNLEP
+135 
-144 ITLYLSEGSIET
+144 ITLNATST
-156 IELDGKLI
+156 
-164 TQILLDEAS
+164 T
-173 LEPPEEVE
+173 EPPEPETRPVML
-181 YSYTINYYFVDSA
+181 YIYKN
-194 GNVTKSS
+194 GNTTEPVMS
-201 TVDTVKAEAISNST
+201 VK
-215 IQYKAA
+215 
-221 NELEG
+221 
-226 YQTDVTYVLDDA
+226 LDDVVVGETYDA
-238 KSSDSFVWTADKQ
+238 SGLDINDHYSSD
-251 VFEVY
+251 
-256 YAVDGN
+256 
-262 NNETPDYEE
+262 
-271 EPTETRTIYI
+271 
-281 YMDGNGTA
+281 
-289 TAENYEFTT
+289 
-298 DSTVDSFKVTVGED
+298 
-312 ATIVFAPKEG
+312 
-322 YAFSSMYVD
+322 
-331 GNSHIP
+331 
-337 AVNDDGTVSYTFAN
+337 
-351 VVEDHQITVRFQESD
+351 
-366 PTPTPDEKTYTL
+366 
-378 KYVASSDNLNESLVL
+378 
-393 FYTPV
+393 
-398 PSQQQGISTT
+398 
-408 GSYTFTVADSVVE
+408 
-421 TAKGG
+421 
-426 INYTYGFLGW
+426 YGF
-436 STEPLGDSAE
+436 EFE
-446 DVDYNPGDEI
+446 
-456 TVSEDTTLYGVWERL
+456 
-471 FLVKYSTGDVDYFT
+471 
-485 TEEYYCSL
+485 
-493 GSDTPDFQ
+493 
-501 QEAVVNVTTAYDKD
+501 
-515 NDQYYVFT
+515 
-523 GWSPAVTDTV
+523 
-533 TNSVEYKAQWR
+533 
-544 TKQFAVQ
+544 
-551 FKIDPDDKGGELSSD
+551 
-566 GFDVDYE
+566 GF
-573 DEYWKHVN
+573 
-581 YKTEIRVG
+581 
-589 VDSEPI
+589 
-595 SDQEGYKY
+595 
-603 FYNGWTAETA
+603 
-613 DGDDITTTNIKE
+613 
-625 SSANEVLF
+625 
-633 VMPAEDAVVTIHYEL
+633 
-648 KADFNNNNVPDE
+648 
-660 EEYLSISYEPGCED
+660 
-674 EVSGM
+674 
-679 PTNVTNALAGNE
+679 
-691 YTVSKDVP
+691 
-699 TRYGYVFDGWATDD
+699 
-713 VIVDNGKFTMPNT
+713 
-726 NVTFTA
+726 
-732 IWKETTLE
+732 
-740 TQPVVLQIYQNGD
+740 
-753 TKTPVKSITLDNIQ
+753 
-767 VGGQYSTTEDYLN
+767 
-780 ELVAQNY
+780 
-787 TPAAGATGDYVV
+787 
-799 EGYYNDGGWNDYIG
+799 YNDGGWNDYIG

-828 NGWYNIK
+828 NDWYNIK

-853 KDNAEQLWSGKAL
+853 KDNAVQLWSGKAL
-866 HGSNLIAFLE
+866 HGSNLITFLD

-881 MNLERTGYIR
+881 MNLDRTGYIR

-900 GNKFADDS
+900 GHKFAADT

-921 SDWQPIHVVI
+921 SDWQPVHVVI

-945 IDSLRKG
+945 IDSLLKG
-952 ETLDTTKLDISEYY
+952 EKLDTTTLDISEYY

-984 AWNDY
+984 AWNNY
-989 KGDGCPEDATGLN
+989 KNAGCPEDAEGLD

-1091 ELVSLVPE
+1091 ELVSLAPE
-1099 EGPNEGD
+1099 EGPNKDD
-1106 LAQLTVRVN
+1106 LAQLKVLVK
-1115 DNKNAPVNHGGKNL
+1115 DNSGAINHGNETFGL
-1129 DLIEGCY
+1129 VDDCYTTSGITETEG
-1136 DIGKI
+1136 
-1141 VEKDGIY
+1141 VY
-1148 TVTVTP
+1148 TYTITP
-1154 IVAEYA
+1154 TVAEYV
-1160 KQYDIAQGF
+1160 KLYDSTKNF
-1169 AEGSHTATTS
+1169 VEGSHTATTS

-1235 LPVGVTAHGQF
+1235 LPVGVTDHGQF

-1382 GLEEIYNGEFTY
+1382 GLEEIYTGEFTY

-1479 LEEIYN
+1479 LEEIYT

-1625 DPGVTGFTKALVT
+1625 DPDITDFSKTLLT
-1638 DRDLY
+1638 DRDAY
-1643 NARGIAY
+1643 KFFDIAY
-1650 PDFYRGTVIVDEGD
+1650 PEFYHGDVVVDEGEG
-1664 RVTLIYNI
+1664 VTLIYRI
-1672 TVKGTAGTE
+1672 VVEGTPGTAYTISDPGARLISNGSWTGTI
-1681 FTVRDDSA
+1681 DA
-1689 DFAQTGV
+1689 DGRV
-1696 IPSSGETSF
+1696 SIL
-1705 YVAKTF
+1705 VAKTF

-1721 TLDNTASVSVD
+1721 TLDNTANVSVD

-1818 RWYSASNRFSDVAA
+1818 RWYSASNSFSDVAA

-1894 YADCVQAA
+1894 YAECVQAA

-1910 YADGGFRPNAYITRA
+1910 YADGGFHPNAYITRA

-1978 RVSGE
+1978 SVSGE
-1983 VVEEWTDKLA
+1983 VVEEWTDKLT

>member
-1 MKKRLLAMLLVL
+1 MKKRLLAMLLAL
-13 MLVVGLLPVG
+13 MLVVSLLPVG
-23 VLADANDTE
+23 VLAAPNDTE
-32 FHIVDMD
+32 FHIIGISTMKDFVRQALNVDD
-39 TLKQFVAE
+39 GEKITIHSVEVYGLKKNNPDKGTPEFA
-47 ARNEDTENV
+47 DG
-56 YITGVYVNGYTAAG
+56 GVVNHGYPNQGDVGVPGSNGELSGYDDIWTVLNSG
-70 KPASASGGITVWS
+70 GASGGDVIDEESITHIVIYS
-83 IKNVARGDLGYQGS
+83 KTGTGPLGYG
-97 NGLLAS
+97 GEA
-103 DNSIWKVLN
+103 
-112 DAAIINQNSVQSI
+112 
-125 TVYAR
+125 
-130 ADNEG
+130 
-135 PVRGRNLEP
+135 LEP
-144 ITLYLSEGSIET
+144 VTLYLSDGSIKYEQ
-156 IELDGKLI
+156 IGGKLVTEI
-164 TQILLDEAS
+164 YLDEAS

-181 YSYTINYYFVDSA
+181 YSYTINYYFVDSD

-201 TVDTVKAEAISNST
+201 TVDTVTAEAISNST

-226 YQTDVTYVLDDA
+226 YQTDVTYVLDTA

-271 EPTETRTIYI
+271 EQTETRTIYI

-393 FYTPV
+393 FDTPV

-471 FLVKYSTGDVDYFT
+471 FLVSYSTGDVDYFT

-699 TRYGYVFDGWATDD
+699 TRYGYVFDVWATDD

-799 EGYYNDGGWNDYIG
+799 EGYYNDGGWNQYKT
-813 GNPDNTLDLSEPITV
+813 GNKDNTLDLSEPITV

-842 PVVVYGVTDGD
+842 RVVVYGVTDGE
-853 KDNAEQLWSGKAL
+853 KDEAEQLWSGKAL
-866 HGSNLIAFLE
+866 HGSNLITFLD
-876 ENEAG
+876 ENEAS
-881 MNLERTGYIR
+881 MNLDRTGYIR

-900 GNKFADDS
+900 GHKFADDS

-974 FDYEGWFNDG
+974 FVHEGWFNDG
-984 AWNDY
+984 AWNNY
-989 KGDGCPEDATGLN
+989 VNAGCPKDAKGLD

-1010 NVIAMVWDQF
+1010 NVIAMVWDEF

-1029 SGEEVDSHSENRTV
+1029 SGAEVDSNNEVRTA

-1048 DFWWPTVDAG
+1048 DFWWPEVDAG

-1077 EGLPLAL
+1077 EGLPLGL

-1091 ELVSLVPE
+1091 ELVSLAPE
-1099 EGPNEGD
+1099 EGPNEDD
-1106 LAQLTVRVN
+1106 LAKLKVRVN

-1169 AEGSHTATTS
+1169 AEGSHTATTT
-1179 QSKVHSFV
+1179 QGKVNFV

-1207 KCSVTVPTPD
+1207 KCSVTVPTAD

-1235 LPVGVTAHGQF
+1235 LPVGVTDHGQF
-1246 VTGILEGTYS
+1246 VTGILKDTYS

-1335 TIHVSFV
+1335 
-1342 GPNGEAYG
+1342 
-1350 GGDVISTMPDVSVE
+1350 
-1364 IADPVAEGKTFV
+1364 
-1376 GWKKLV
+1376 
-1382 GLEEIYNGEFTY
+1382 
-1394 TALAALVGDNFTPDT
+1394 
-1409 HETWLEF
+1409 
-1416 EAVFEDETVEPDP
+1416 
-1429 YNTIHVSFVGPNGEA
+1429 TIHVSFVGPNGEA

-1625 DPGVTGFTKALVT
+1625 DPDITDFSKTLLT
-1638 DRDLY
+1638 DRDAY
-1643 NARGIAY
+1643 KFFDIAY
-1650 PDFYRGTVIVDEGD
+1650 PEFYHGDVVVDEGEG
-1664 RVTLIYNI
+1664 VTLIYRI
-1672 TVKGTAGTE
+1672 VVEGTPGTAYTISDPGARLISNGSWTGTI
-1681 FTVRDDSA
+1681 DA
-1689 DFAQTGV
+1689 DGRV
-1696 IPSSGETSF
+1696 SIL
-1705 YVAKTF
+1705 VAKTF

-1721 TLDNTASVSVD
+1721 TLDNTANVSVD

-1818 RWYSASNRFSDVAA
+1818 RWYSASNSFSDVAA

-1910 YADGGFRPNAYITRA
+1910 YADGGFHPNAYITRA

-1978 RVSGE
+1978 SVSGE
-1983 VVEEWTDKLA
+1983 VVEEWTDKLT